1 MKNIFKIILTAI
13 LLVSFSSVLQAQTL
27 KIATVDL
34 GKVFTN
40 YYKTKL
46 AQADLDDRRTQI
58 FKDENSML
66 EDLKKG
72 DADYKTLVAA
82 ASDQALSQ
90 DERDKKK
97 QAADAKLKELQDS
110 KAALDQYDR
119 VNKQNLADQFQ
130 RMREKLLAEIRAAVN
145 TKAKAAGYNLVFDSA
160 AETVNA
166 TPVIVYN
173 NAQADLTDEVIKQL
187 NIGAPIDVTSKP
199 ASTPT
204 TAPSLMTTNG
214 F

>member
-1 MKNIFKIILTAI
+1 MKFIPAI
-13 LLVSFSSVLQAQTL
+13 LLATFIGATAQAQTL

-46 AQADLDDRRTQI
+46 AQGDLDNRKNQI

-72 DADYKTLVAA
+72 DTDYKALLAS

-97 QAADAKLKELQDS
+97 QAADAKLKQLQDS
-110 KAALDQYDR
+110 KAALDSYDR
-119 VNKQNLADQFQ
+119 SAKQNLADQFQ
-130 RMREKLLAEIRAAVN
+130 RMRDKLLIEIREIVN
-145 TKAKAAGYNLVFDSA
+145 AKAKAGGYNLVIDSA

-166 TPVIVYN
+166 TPVVIYN
-173 NAQADLTDEVIKQL
+173 NSQADLTDDVIKQL
-187 NIGAPIDVTSKP
+187 NTGAPIDLNSP
-199 ASTPT
+199 AFAPMS
-204 TAPSLMTTNG
+204 APSLLSTNRP
-214 F
+214 